1 MSDRTSPSLLDITGL
16 SVSYTVYEGVLR
28 VLNGVSMTLHTG
40 EKVGLV
46 GESGCGKT
54 TTILSI
60 LRLLPAEGHITNG
73 SIRFKGQDVLGLSEK
88 ACRKYRANSVS
99 VIFQDPTA
107 ALNPVFTVGYQLED
121 AIHSSLHL
129 AGKNPGKR
137 DVRTKAIEALQA
149 AQLPDPERML
159 ASYPVQLSG
168 GMRQRVCIA
177 LALATP
183 SEMIL
188 ADEPGTSLDVTIH
201 DQILRLLKQ
210 LVEENN
216 VAILL
221 ISHSLGVVREWTD
234 RVYVMYAGT
243 IVESSKTTGLFETP
257 QHPYT
262 VGLLNAIPRLAIR
275 KPFHG
280 IPGRVIEYIN
290 PPLGC
295 RFYAR
300 CTHNMAI
307 CNTEQPPGFEV
318 HDQHFANCFLYRSDI
333 PERPDQLVQHQ
344 ASLSHSLQ
352 SDVLTEGT
360 TTAKASIRQSSSTLH
375 VNNKDAGSESE
386 LVSLRDLKK
395 HFKTIKGLV
404 RAVDGISFAIHAE
417 ETFGLVGESGSGKS
431 TAAYVMIG
439 MQDPT
444 EGEIYYRGKLVA
456 KAGRK
461 RVRFTG
467 SDMQIVFQDPSSSL
481 NPHKTIKQILEMP
494 LRTNSVPA
502 RERNKRVKELLSHVG
517 LPEAFLNKY
526 PRKIGGGEQQLVGV
540 ARALA
545 VNPSLVVL
553 DEPTSALDV
562 SMQANII
569 NLLSKLQQDLSLAY
583 LFITHDLSL
592 MRNVASRVAIMYL
605 GKIQE
610 VAPTEQFFTNPLH
623 PYTKMLLSSIP
634 VVTKEDG
641 KAKPPKSSSR
651 GEIASPINPPNG
663 CRFHPRCHQ
672 CASRCGKEEPLLVEA
687 EPEHLVR
694 CYQVCDFK

>member
-1 MSDRTSPSLLDITGL
+1 MTDQNTSPLLNVAEL
-16 SVSYTVYEGVLR
+16 SVQYTIYEGILR
-28 VLNGVSMTLHTG
+28 VLNGVNMSLHSG

-54 TTILSI
+54 TTILSV
-60 LRLLPAEGHITNG
+60 LGLLPAEGQITDG
-73 SIRFKGQDVLGLSEK
+73 TIEFKGKDVLSLSGK
-88 ACRKYRANSVS
+88 AQRNFRANSVS

-107 ALNPVFTVGYQLED
+107 ALNPVFTVGHQLED
-121 AIHSSLHL
+121 AIGSSLRV
-129 AGKNPGKR
+129 AGKNPSRREIRKR
-137 DVRTKAIEALQA
+137 AIQALQA

-168 GMRQRVCIA
+168 GMRQRVCIG

-210 LVEENN
+210 LVEDHN

-221 ISHSLGVVREWTD
+221 VTHSLGVVREWTD
-234 RVYVMYAGT
+234 RVYVMYAGS
-243 IVESSKTTGLFETP
+243 IVESGGTAVLFESP

-262 VGLLNAIPRLAIR
+262 VGLLDAIPRLASR
-275 KPFHG
+275 KPFYG

-290 PPLGC
+290 PPAGC
-295 RFYAR
+295 RFSDR
-300 CTHNMAI
+300 CSQQMDI
-307 CNTEQPPGFEV
+307 CNSQQPAGFAIREQHLV
-318 HDQHFANCFLYRSDI
+318 NCFLYDAGGRTSRVSAQ
-333 PERPDQLVQHQ
+333 RPAASPPAGTRAQQGPPAMVDGE
-344 ASLSHSLQ
+344 SLSS
-352 SDVLTEGT
+352 
-360 TTAKASIRQSSSTLH
+360 
-375 VNNKDAGSESE
+375 AGVAEKRPSVGAAE
-386 LVSLRDLKK
+386 LVRVCDLKK
-395 HFKTIKGLV
+395 HFKTIRGLV
-404 RAVDGISFAIHAE
+404 RAVDGINFDIRPD

-431 TAAYVMIG
+431 TAAYVLIG
-439 MQDPT
+439 LQEPT
-444 EGEIYYRGKLVA
+444 EGEIYYRGNLVA
-456 KAGRK
+456 KAGGK

-467 SDMQIVFQDPSSSL
+467 RDMQIVFQDPSSSL
-481 NPHKTIKQILEMP
+481 NPHKTVEQIVEMP
-494 LRTNSVPA
+494 LRTSGKPA
-502 RERNKRVKELLSHVG
+502 HERNSRVKELLHQVG
-517 LPEAFLNKY
+517 LPETFLNKY

-569 NLLSKLQQDLSLAY
+569 NLLSRLQQDLSLAY

-610 VAPTEQFFTNPLH
+610 VASTEQFFTNPLH

-634 VVTKEDG
+634 VVTKEDEE
-641 KAKPPKSSSR
+641 AKPPKSSSR
-651 GEIASPINPPNG
+651 GEIASPIDPPSG

-672 CASRCGKEEPLLVEA
+672 CAAGCGEKEPPLVEA
-687 EPEHLVR
+687 EPGHLVR
-694 CYQVCDFK
+694 CYRFSEST

>member
-1 MSDRTSPSLLDITGL
+1 MTERNAPPLLDVAEL
-16 SVSYTVYEGVLR
+16 SVEYSIYEGILR
-28 VLNGVSMTLHTG
+28 VLTGVSMSLHSG

-60 LRLLPAEGHITNG
+60 LGLLPPEGQITNG
-73 SIRFKGQDVLGLSEK
+73 TIEFKGKDVLSLSGK
-88 ACRKYRANSVS
+88 AQRNFRANSVS

-107 ALNPVFTVGYQLED
+107 ALNPVFTVGHQLED
-121 AIHSSLHL
+121 AIGSSLRV
-129 AGKNPGKR
+129 AGKSPSRKEIRKR
-137 DVRTKAIEALQA
+137 AMQALQA

-159 ASYPVQLSG
+159 ASYPIQLSG
-168 GMRQRVCIA
+168 GMRQRVCIG
-177 LALATP
+177 LSLATP
-183 SEMIL
+183 SEIIL

-221 ISHSLGVVREWTD
+221 VTHSLGVVREWTD
-234 RVYVMYAGT
+234 RVYVMYAGS
-243 IVESSKTTGLFETP
+243 IVESGTTATLFESP

-262 VGLLNAIPRLAIR
+262 VGLLNAIPRLASR
-275 KPFHG
+275 KPFYG

-290 PPLGC
+290 PPSGC
-295 RFYAR
+295 RFSDR
-300 CTHNMAI
+300 CSQQMDICSTQRPASFAI
-307 CNTEQPPGFEV
+307 
-318 HDQHFANCFLYRSDI
+318 HDQHFVNCFLYDAKSG
-333 PERPDQLVQHQ
+333 
-344 ASLSHSLQ
+344 ASSVAGQ
-352 SDVLTEGT
+352 SAAVPPRVKSPSRQGASAAASEASQPTLPGT
-360 TTAKASIRQSSSTLH
+360 TGERAS
-375 VNNKDAGSESE
+375 AGATE
-386 LVSLRDLKK
+386 LVRVCELTK
-395 HFKTIKGLV
+395 HFKTIRGLV
-404 RAVDGISFAIHAE
+404 RAVDGIAFDIRPN

-431 TAAYVMIG
+431 TAAYVLIG
-439 MQDPT
+439 LQEPT
-444 EGEIYYRGKLVA
+444 GGEIYYRDNLVA
-456 KAGRK
+456 KAGSK

-467 SDMQIVFQDPSSSL
+467 REMQIVFQDPSSSL
-481 NPHKTIKQILEMP
+481 NPHKTVEQILEMP
-494 LRTNSVPA
+494 LRTSGMPA
-502 RERNKRVKELLSHVG
+502 VERSSRVKELLHQVG

-569 NLLSKLQQDLSLAY
+569 NLLSELQRDLSLAY

-610 VAPTEQFFTNPLH
+610 VASAEQFFTNPLH

-634 VVTKEDG
+634 VVTKEDER
-641 KAKPPKSSSR
+641 AKPPKSSSR
-651 GEIASPINPPNG
+651 GEIASPIDPPGG

-672 CASRCGKEEPLLVEA
+672 CASDCTEAEPSLVEA
-687 EPEHLVR
+687 ESGHLVR
-694 CYQVCDFK
+694 CCQFCSAK

>member
-28 VLNGVSMTLHTG
+28 VLNRVSMALHTG

-60 LRLLPAEGHITNG
+60 LGLLPAEGHIING
-73 SIRFKGQDVLGLSEK
+73 SIRFKGQDVLKLSEK
-88 ACRKYRANSVS
+88 VCRKYLANSVS

-121 AIHSSLHL
+121 AIRSSLHL
-129 AGKNPGKR
+129 AGKSPGKR
-137 DVRTKAIEALQA
+137 DVRKRAIGALQA

-159 ASYPVQLSG
+159 SSYPVQLSG

-243 IVESSKTTGLFETP
+243 IVEASKTVGLFETP

-262 VGLLNAIPRLAIR
+262 VGLLNAIPRLATR
-275 KPFHG
+275 KAFHG

-300 CTHNMAI
+300 CIHHMAI
-307 CNTEQPPGFEV
+307 CNTEQPSGFDV

-333 PERPDQLVQHQ
+333 TERPDQLVQHQ
-344 ASLSHSLQ
+344 ASPSHSLQ
-352 SDVLTEGT
+352 SDVLTKGT
-360 TTAKASIRQSSSTLH
+360 ITAKASIRQSSSTLH
-375 VNNKDAGSESE
+375 VNKDAGSESE

-569 NLLSKLQQDLSLAY
+569 NLLARLQQDLSLAY

-610 VAPTEQFFTNPLH
+610 VASTEQFFTNPLH
-623 PYTKMLLSSIP
+623 PYTKTLLSSIP
-634 VVTKEDG
+634 VVTKEDEQ
-641 KAKPPKSSSR
+641 AKPPKSSSR
-651 GEIASPINPPNG
+651 GEIASPINPPSG

-672 CASRCGKEEPLLVEA
+672 CASRCGKEEPPLVEV

-694 CYQVCDFK
+694 CYQFCDFK